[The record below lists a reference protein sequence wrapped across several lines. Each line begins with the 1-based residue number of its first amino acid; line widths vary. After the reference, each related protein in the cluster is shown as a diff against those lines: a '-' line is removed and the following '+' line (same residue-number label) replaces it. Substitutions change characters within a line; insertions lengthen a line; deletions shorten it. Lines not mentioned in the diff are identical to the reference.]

1 MDKQSQ
7 IINFLESININY
19 QEGDFELQQL
29 EKLIKFEEFDMG
41 KPIILA
47 EQIPK
52 NIFILL
58 EGHVRQLTE
67 NPLSGEIMTLNL
79 YKPNHILGLKSMQA
93 NQSLEFATAAS
104 KCRFAKIS
112 YRTWRKLNKNISRQ
126 ETVEAFE
133 ILPILRKEKSYPFPK
148 ENKEL
153 RDLVKDISQ
162 ECEVK
167 EIFLKSKKT
176 NLNLD
181 KSKNWYFG
189 SNFEEIIYGTN
200 FNFEKIEKYNRSYRI
215 IGIPK
220 EKTFNKIKDINTK
233 NNKTKK
239 INTEIRDKV
248 ITNNESKSKKQEHSQ
263 KKYPFFSSIDEII
276 PEGVACF
283 RIIAEILNI
292 PIKVDLLKRSFSEN
306 IGKEDKRIGLR
317 LCAAISES
325 LGLKSQLLDL
335 PLEMITR
342 VQTPCLIQLGKDELA
357 VISEIKN
364 DNLIIARP
372 RYGLK
377 KYKIIEFVKNF
388 SEQKIVPVLILQS
401 TNKTPK
407 KRFGLKWFLPSI
419 KKNRKP
425 LIEVLIASLF
435 VNIFQLMNPLIIQQI
450 IDKVIGQGGV
460 QSLLPLATL
469 LLTFSVFENLLTAI
483 RTNLFI
489 DTTNRIDIS
498 LGEQVIDHLLRL
510 PLTYFDKRP
519 VGELSSRIGELEQI
533 RSFLTGTALTLV
545 LDSVFSVIYIAV
557 MLLYSWL
564 LTIVALLVAP
574 LLAIITVTISPIIRR
589 QLRKKAELNA
599 STQNHLVEVLTGV
612 QTVKAQ
618 NFEMNARWKWKER
631 YTKYI
636 SESYRN
642 AVTTTTA
649 NSLTQ
654 FLNQV
659 SGLVVLCVGSYLV
672 IRGDLTLG
680 GLIAF
685 RIISGYVT
693 GPLLRLSN
701 LYQNFQQ
708 TNISLERLSDIIDNQ
723 TESDEVDREN
733 IPMPSIKGGI
743 TFDEVSF
750 RFTEKGKLNL
760 SNVNFEIKDGEF
772 VAIVGQSGSGKS
784 TLTKLLAR
792 LYEPLSGKICID
804 KIDIS
809 KVELYSLRRQIGIV
823 PQDSILFEGT
833 VQDNIALTNPD
844 SNTDEIINA
853 AKIASAH
860 DFIMSLP
867 SGYASNVGERGGN
880 LSGGQRQRIAIARSI
895 LQNPQLLIMD
905 ESTSALDFDT
915 ERKVSLN
922 LMDYF
927 RGKTVL
933 FITHRLNSIIN
944 ADKIIMIHDGR
955 IDEIGNHNELM
966 DLKGRY
972 YSLYKQ
978 QEREG

>member
-1 MDKQSQ
+1 MEKKSEISDLLDKL
-7 IINFLESININY
+7 NVGNKESEILS
-19 QEGDFELQQL
+19 EKL
-29 EKLIKFEEFDMG
+29 EKIIEFDEYDMG
-41 KPIILA
+41 KPIILS
-47 EQIPK
+47 EEIPD

-58 EGHVRQLTE
+58 EGKVRQLVE
-67 NPLSGEIMTLNL
+67 NPLSSEIMTLELFNPTHVL
-79 YKPNHILGLKSMQA
+79 GIKSIKANKP
-93 NQSLEFATAAS
+93 LEFVTAAS
-104 KCRFAKIS
+104 KCKFAKINFKS
-112 YRTWRKLNKNISRQ
+112 WEKLTKNNLIEEVV
-126 ETVEAFE
+126 ETFE
-133 ILPILRKEKSYPFPK
+133 VLPILIKKQKNILP
-148 ENKEL
+148 ENPKEL
-153 RDLVKDISQ
+153 RTAIKKITQ
-162 ECEVK
+162 ECEIK
-167 EIFLKSKKT
+167 EISLKDKKAK
-176 NLNLD
+176 LNLD
-181 KSKNWYFG
+181 KSKNWYFA
-189 SNFEEIIYGTN
+189 FN
-200 FNFEKIEKYNRSYRI
+200 FNTISYGDDFDYEKVNKEKVFYRI

-220 EKTFNKIKDINTK
+220 IKSLNEKDYKFRKKIKTK
-233 NNKTKK
+233 VLNSKTETK
-239 INTEIRDKV
+239 
-248 ITNNESKSKKQEHSQ
+248 NESKPKSAQKEIPLE

-292 PIKVDLLKRSFSEN
+292 PIKVDLIKRSLSEN
-306 IGKEDKRIGLR
+306 IGKDDKRIGLR

-388 SEQKIVPVLILQS
+388 SDQKIVPVLILQS

-557 MLLYSWL
+557 MLLYSWV

-723 TESDEVDREN
+723 TESDEVDKEN